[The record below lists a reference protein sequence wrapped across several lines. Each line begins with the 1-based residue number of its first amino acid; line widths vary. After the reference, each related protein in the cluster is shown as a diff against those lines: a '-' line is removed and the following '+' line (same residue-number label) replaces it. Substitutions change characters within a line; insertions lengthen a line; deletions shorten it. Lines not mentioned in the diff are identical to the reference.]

1 MKRAELG
8 LLEVLGLL
16 VRMPEEG
23 DVTALSCFSGWLGI
37 LLSSLFGAKNP
48 LDFALSCE
56 RTLRLCFSQIDVTL
70 FLAGG
75 HNALSR
81 AEIDALSRGQTFRLC
96 FSQAVVKICL
106 SLGQLLRLCFSWAVV
121 KVCQAVKVWPLH
133 GLNPPKFHL

>member
-16 VRMPEEG
+16 VNAGGR
-23 DVTALSCFSGWLGI
+23 DVTALLVLPGGI
-37 LLSSLFGAKNP
+37 LLSSSFSPKNP
-48 LDFALSCE
+48 LDFAFSCE

-81 AEIDALSRGQTFRLC
+81 AEIDALSRGQTFRLSFARRTLC
-96 FSQAVVKICL
+96 SFSRAVVKALFLAGSC
-106 SLGQLLRLCFSWAVV
+106 
-121 KVCQAVKVWPLH
+121 
-133 GLNPPKFHL
+133 